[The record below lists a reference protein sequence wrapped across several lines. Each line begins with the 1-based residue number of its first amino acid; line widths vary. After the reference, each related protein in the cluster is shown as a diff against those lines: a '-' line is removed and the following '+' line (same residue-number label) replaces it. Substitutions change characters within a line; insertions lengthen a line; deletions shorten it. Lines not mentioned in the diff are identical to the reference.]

1 MTVHGNIRMERELAW
16 LVSYYDDL
24 SPLERAFIVESFNKV
39 KITLGPGGQE
49 RRYEK
54 RYCLKPSKNHK
65 IKIYANC
72 VSNPLIH
79 NILSSAPHFRFNFK

>member
-39 KITLGPGGQE
+39 KITLGPGGKREGVKSAIAYVFGEEASRAHLVEIQLGQE
-49 RRYEK
+49 
-54 RYCLKPSKNHK
+54 
-65 IKIYANC
+65 
-72 VSNPLIH
+72 
-79 NILSSAPHFRFNFK
+79 NIDVEPDAVA